1 MFHGVTRIDR
11 DAAVRTLDRLY
22 KIDGEYAYH
31 NKEYVKEGEKVN
43 ERNLK
48 EVNLS
53 VDLRDYY

>member
-1 MFHGVTRIDR
+1 MFHGVTRVDR

-31 NKEYVKEGEKVN
+31 NKEYVKEGGKVN

-48 EVNLS
+48 EKI
-53 VDLRDYY
+53 